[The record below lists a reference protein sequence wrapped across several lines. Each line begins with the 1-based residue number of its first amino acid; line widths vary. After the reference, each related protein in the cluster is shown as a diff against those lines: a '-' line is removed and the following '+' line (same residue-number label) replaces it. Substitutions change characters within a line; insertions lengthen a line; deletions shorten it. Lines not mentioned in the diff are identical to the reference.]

1 MECPNCGRKSNVIN
15 SRAVEMNVFRVRV
28 CKNCGFRFY
37 TEEITI
43 DKDEANAY
51 MAAIKRSERLRYK
64 ERKYKNGEEQ
74 KSGDTQRTKR
84 A

>member
-1 MECPNCGRKSNVIN
+1 MIN
-15 SRAVEMNVFRVRV
+15 SRSVEMNVFRIRV
-28 CKNCGFRFY
+28 CKDCGLRFY

-43 DKDEANAY
+43 DKDEARTY
-51 MAAIKRSERLRYK
+51 IAAIKRSDRLRYK
-64 ERKYKNGEEQ
+64 ERKCKNGKEQ